1 MVPGVTSAVAGPAYA
16 GIPLTHRDYTSTVAF
31 VTGHEDPTKTRS
43 AIDWESLARGIGT
56 LVFFMGVKN
65 LPHIARQLMA
75 NGMPPEKPVAVVR
88 WGTTPAQQTV
98 TGTLDTIEDA
108 VRSAGI
114 KAPAL
119 IVVGEVVGLRP
130 TLRWFEDRPLFG
142 KRIVVTRAREQ
153 ASDLVRRL
161 SDLGADCMEVPT
173 IRIVSPESAGPLD
186 QAIDAIGGYDWI
198 IFTSV
203 NGVRFFFD
211 RLFAKGLDARALGHL
226 KTAVIGPATADALRG
241 FALCSDIVPESFR
254 AESILEA
261 FDPIDM
267 TDRRVLLPRALEARA
282 ILPEELRN
290 KGAEVDEVA
299 AYRTVAEVDRAEALI
314 EALENRSVDMVTFT
328 SSSTVKHFMAMLPE
342 SGATDLMEGVTV
354 ASIGPI
360 TTETAQ
366 SLGVTVHLTAE
377 TYTIPGLCTAICNH
391 FRS

>member
-1 MVPGVTSAVAGPAYA
+1 
-16 GIPLTHRDYTSTVAF
+16 
-31 VTGHEDPTKTRS
+31 E
-43 AIDWESLARGIGT
+43 E
-56 LVFFMGVKN
+56 
-65 LPHIARQLMA
+65 
-75 NGMPPEKPVAVVR
+75 
-88 WGTTPAQQTV
+88 
-98 TGTLDTIEDA
+98 A

-153 ASDLVRRL
+153 ASDLIRRL

-173 IRIVSPESAGPLD
+173 IRIVPPDSGGALD
-186 QAIDAIGGYDWI
+186 DAIDAIDGYDWI

-211 RLFAKGLDARALGHL
+211 RLFAKGGDARRLGHL
-226 KTAVIGPATADALRG
+226 NTAVIGPATADALRRFG
-241 FALCSDIVPESFR
+241 LASDIVPENFR

-261 FDPIDM
+261 FEAIDM
-267 TDRRVLLPRALEARA
+267 TGRRVLLPRALEARA
-282 ILPEELRN
+282 ILPEELRK
-290 KGAEVDEVA
+290 KGAVVDEVA
-299 AYRTVAEVDRAEALI
+299 AYRTVAEVDRAEALV

-328 SSSTVKHFMAMLPE
+328 SSSTVMNFMAMLPPTR
-342 SGATDLMEGVTV
+342 AADLMDGVTV

-366 SLGVTVHLTAE
+366 SLGVTVHFTAE
-377 TYTIPGLCTAICNH
+377 TYTIPGLCSAICNH
-391 FRS
+391 FRN